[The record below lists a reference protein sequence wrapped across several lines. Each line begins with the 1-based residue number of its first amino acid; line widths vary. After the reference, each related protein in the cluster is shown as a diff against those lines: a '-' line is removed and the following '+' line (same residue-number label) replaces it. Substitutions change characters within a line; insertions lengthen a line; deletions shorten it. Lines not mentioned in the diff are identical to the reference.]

1 MSIFD
6 IFKKLDEE
14 KAAKA
19 SQPIEWIVVG
29 LGTPGATYDNTR
41 HNAGFRALEGYCAR
55 SGQKIDR
62 MKFKALAGEG
72 MLGGKR
78 VLFLK
83 PQTFM
88 NLSGEAVR
96 DAASFYKIPPEHV
109 IVLSDDVS
117 LDVGTL
123 RVRAKGSAGGQNG
136 LKNIIYHLN
145 SEDFP
150 RVKIGVGK
158 KPRPDYDLAAWVLG
172 KFPAE
177 DQKAIDKACEDAVN
191 ELPASSR
198 RTVPLPRRNSTEN
211 ASKELVLM
219 KTAVAYYSL
228 GGTTRSYARAEA
240 KARNADLI
248 ELTPKTPYNRFTAFV
263 RGCLEAVK
271 QKAVALDGMPLFVG
285 YDRVVLMAPVWAGYP
300 APPFNSAVELLPP
313 GTEVEVI
320 LVSGSGNSEKSRA
333 KVRLQIKKRGCT
345 LTAQRDI
352 RASR

>member
-1 MSIFD
+1 MF
-6 IFKKLDEE
+6 FKKQTSIDT
-14 KAAKA
+14 
-19 SQPIEWIVVG
+19 IIVG
-29 LGTPGATYDNTR
+29 LGNPGKKYEGTR
-41 HNAGFRALEGYCAR
+41 HNAGFAALDHVAEKWGVRVTKA
-55 SGQKIDR
+55 
-62 MKFKALAGEG
+62 KFDALTGTGTAAGV
-72 MLGGKR
+72 K
-78 VLFLK
+78 VLLMK

-191 ELPASSR
+191 A
-198 RTVPLPRRNSTEN
+198 
-211 ASKELVLM
+211 A
-219 KTAVAYYSL
+219 ACII
-228 GGTTRSYARAEA
+228 AEDCA
-240 KARNADLI
+240 AA
-248 ELTPKTPYNRFTAFV
+248 A
-263 RGCLEAVK
+263 
-271 QKAVALDGMPLFVG
+271 QK
-285 YDRVVLMAPVWAGYP
+285 
-300 APPFNSAVELLPP
+300 FN
-313 GTEVEVI
+313 G
-320 LVSGSGNSEKSRA
+320 
-333 KVRLQIKKRGCT
+333 KR
-345 LTAQRDI
+345 I
-352 RASR
+352 

>member
-29 LGTPGATYDNTR
+29 LGNPGTKYDNTR

-150 RVKIGVGK
+150 RVKIGVGA
-158 KPRPDYDLAAWVLG
+158 KPHPDYDLADWVLSNFTG
-172 KFPAE
+172 PE
-177 DQKAIDKACEDAVN
+177 DKLI
-191 ELPASSR
+191 
-198 RTVPLPRRNSTEN
+198 TE
-211 ASKELVLM
+211 A
-219 KTAVAYYSL
+219 A
-228 GGTTRSYARAEA
+228 ARAAEA
-240 KARNADLI
+240 ALEIIARGVPAAAND
-248 ELTPKTPYNRFTAFV
+248 YNGA
-263 RGCLEAVK
+263 
-271 QKAVALDGMPLFVG
+271 
-285 YDRVVLMAPVWAGYP
+285 
-300 APPFNSAVELLPP
+300 
-313 GTEVEVI
+313 
-320 LVSGSGNSEKSRA
+320 
-333 KVRLQIKKRGCT
+333 
-345 LTAQRDI
+345 
-352 RASR
+352 

>member
-14 KAAKA
+14 KAEKA

-29 LGTPGATYDNTR
+29 LGNPGAKYDNTR

-96 DAASFYKIPPEHV
+96 DAASFYKIPPERV

-123 RVRAKGSAGGQNG
+123 RVRPKGSAGGQNG
-136 LKNIIYHLN
+136 LKNIIYHLG

-172 KFPAE
+172 RFPEE
-177 DQKAIDKACEDAVN
+177 DQKAIDKACEDAVS
-191 ELPASSR
+191 A
-198 RTVPLPRRNSTEN
+198 
-211 ASKELVLM
+211 A
-219 KTAVAYYSL
+219 ACI
-228 GGTTRSYARAEA
+228 
-240 KARNADLI
+240 I
-248 ELTPKTPYNRFTAFV
+248 ES
-263 RGCLEAVK
+263 GCAAAA
-271 QKAVALDGMPLFVG
+271 QN
-285 YDRVVLMAPVWAGYP
+285 
-300 APPFNSAVELLPP
+300 FN
-313 GTEVEVI
+313 G
-320 LVSGSGNSEKSRA
+320 
-333 KVRLQIKKRGCT
+333 KR
-345 LTAQRDI
+345 I
-352 RASR
+352 

>member
-1 MSIFD
+1 MSVFD

-29 LGTPGATYDNTR
+29 LGNPGAKYDNTR

-96 DAASFYKIPPEHV
+96 DAAAFYKIPPERV

-123 RVRAKGSAGGQNG
+123 RVRPKGSAGGQNG
-136 LKNIIYHLN
+136 LKNIIAHLGT
-145 SEDFP
+145 DQFP
-150 RVKIGVGK
+150 RVKVGVGN
-158 KPRPDYDLAAWVLG
+158 KPRPDSDMAAWVLG
-172 KFPAE
+172 KFTGPDREAIE
-177 DQKAIDKACEDAVN
+177 AAVKKAADAVTCLIEQGADKA
-191 ELPASSR
+191 
-198 RTVPLPRRNSTEN
+198 
-211 ASKELVLM
+211 
-219 KTAVAYYSL
+219 
-228 GGTTRSYARAEA
+228 
-240 KARNADLI
+240 
-248 ELTPKTPYNRFTAFV
+248 
-263 RGCLEAVK
+263 
-271 QKAVALDGMPLFVG
+271 
-285 YDRVVLMAPVWAGYP
+285 MAQ
-300 APPFNSAVELLPP
+300 FN
-313 GTEVEVI
+313 G
-320 LVSGSGNSEKSRA
+320 
-333 KVRLQIKKRGCT
+333 
-345 LTAQRDI
+345 
-352 RASR
+352 

>member
-29 LGTPGATYDNTR
+29 LGNPGAKYDNTR

-72 MLGGKR
+72 M
-78 VLFLK
+78 

-172 KFPAE
+172 KFLAE

-191 ELPASSR
+191 A
-198 RTVPLPRRNSTEN
+198 
-211 ASKELVLM
+211 A
-219 KTAVAYYSL
+219 ACII
-228 GGTTRSYARAEA
+228 AEDCA
-240 KARNADLI
+240 AA
-248 ELTPKTPYNRFTAFV
+248 A
-263 RGCLEAVK
+263 
-271 QKAVALDGMPLFVG
+271 QK
-285 YDRVVLMAPVWAGYP
+285 
-300 APPFNSAVELLPP
+300 FN
-313 GTEVEVI
+313 G
-320 LVSGSGNSEKSRA
+320 
-333 KVRLQIKKRGCT
+333 KR
-345 LTAQRDI
+345 I
-352 RASR
+352 

>member
-14 KAAKA
+14 KAAKT

-29 LGTPGATYDNTR
+29 LGNPGAKYDNTR

-88 NLSGEAVR
+88 NLSGEAVC

-117 LDVGTL
+117 LDVGML

-150 RVKIGVGK
+150 RVKIGVGA
-158 KPRPDYDLAAWVLG
+158 KPHPDYDLADWVLSNFTG
-172 KFPAE
+172 PE
-177 DQKAIDKACEDAVN
+177 DKLI
-191 ELPASSR
+191 
-198 RTVPLPRRNSTEN
+198 TE
-211 ASKELVLM
+211 A
-219 KTAVAYYSL
+219 A
-228 GGTTRSYARAEA
+228 ARAADAALEII
-240 KARNADLI
+240 ARGVPAAAND
-248 ELTPKTPYNRFTAFV
+248 YN
-263 RGCLEAVK
+263 G
-271 QKAVALDGMPLFVG
+271 
-285 YDRVVLMAPVWAGYP
+285 AGP
-300 APPFNSAVELLPP
+300 
-313 GTEVEVI
+313 
-320 LVSGSGNSEKSRA
+320 
-333 KVRLQIKKRGCT
+333 Q
-345 LTAQRDI
+345 
-352 RASR
+352 

>member
-1 MSIFD
+1 M
-6 IFKKLDEE
+6 DEE

-29 LGTPGATYDNTR
+29 LGNPGAKYDNTR

-150 RVKIGVGK
+150 RVKIGVGA
-158 KPRPDYDLAAWVLG
+158 KPHPDYDLADWVLSNFTG
-172 KFPAE
+172 PE
-177 DQKAIDKACEDAVN
+177 DKLI
-191 ELPASSR
+191 
-198 RTVPLPRRNSTEN
+198 TE
-211 ASKELVLM
+211 A
-219 KTAVAYYSL
+219 A
-228 GGTTRSYARAEA
+228 ARAADAALEII
-240 KARNADLI
+240 ARGVPAAAND
-248 ELTPKTPYNRFTAFV
+248 YN
-263 RGCLEAVK
+263 G
-271 QKAVALDGMPLFVG
+271 
-285 YDRVVLMAPVWAGYP
+285 AGP
-300 APPFNSAVELLPP
+300 
-313 GTEVEVI
+313 
-320 LVSGSGNSEKSRA
+320 
-333 KVRLQIKKRGCT
+333 Q
-345 LTAQRDI
+345 
-352 RASR
+352 

>member
-14 KAAKA
+14 KAAKT

-29 LGTPGATYDNTR
+29 LGNPGTKYDNTR

-96 DAASFYKIPPEHV
+96 DA
-109 IVLSDDVS
+109 
-117 LDVGTL
+117 
-123 RVRAKGSAGGQNG
+123 VRAKGSAGGQNG

-191 ELPASSR
+191 A
-198 RTVPLPRRNSTEN
+198 
-211 ASKELVLM
+211 A
-219 KTAVAYYSL
+219 ACII
-228 GGTTRSYARAEA
+228 AEDCA
-240 KARNADLI
+240 AA
-248 ELTPKTPYNRFTAFV
+248 A
-263 RGCLEAVK
+263 
-271 QKAVALDGMPLFVG
+271 QK
-285 YDRVVLMAPVWAGYP
+285 
-300 APPFNSAVELLPP
+300 FN
-313 GTEVEVI
+313 G
-320 LVSGSGNSEKSRA
+320 
-333 KVRLQIKKRGCT
+333 KR
-345 LTAQRDI
+345 I
-352 RASR
+352 